1 MQIRESFHCLKLQS
15 SVMFRNIK
23 HFEQRMSDNIA
34 SAHLLRHQQVMMSNQ
49 SWLTLLRQHRSI
61 AVIRSSRQSVARQMA
76 QAVAAGGMRLIEI
89 TWNSELASELIS
101 QLCREL
107 PHCTIGTGTLLNLEQ
122 LQQAIDAGAQFLFT
136 PHVDRALI
144 AAAVEAG
151 VPIIPGALTPT
162 EIVTAWDAGASCV
175 KVFPIEAVGGA
186 NYIKS
191 LQGPLGHIPLI
202 PTGGVTLENAKE
214 FITAGAI
221 ALGLSGDLFPKPLI
235 AAGDWDAMA
244 QRAKTLNEQL
254 ATQ

>member
-1 MQIRESFHCLKLQS
+1 VQIRETFHCLKLQS
-15 SVMFRNIK
+15 SLMFRNIK
-23 HFEQRMSDNIA
+23 PFKQRMSDNIA
-34 SAHLLRHQQVMMSNQ
+34 SAHLPRHQQVMMSNQ

-61 AVIRSSRQSVARQMA
+61 AVIRSSRQSLGRQMA
-76 QAVAAGGMRLIEI
+76 QAVAAGGMPLIEI
-89 TWNSELASELIS
+89 TWNSDLASELIS
-101 QLCREL
+101 QLRVEL
-107 PHCTIGTGTLLNLEQ
+107 PYCTIGTGTLLNLEQ

-136 PHVDRALI
+136 PHVDRTLI

-175 KVFPIEAVGGA
+175 KVFPIEAVGGS

-221 ALGLSGDLFPKPLI
+221 AVGLSGDLFPKPLI
-235 AAGDWDAMA
+235 AAGDWDAIA

>member
-1 MQIRESFHCLKLQS
+1 
-15 SVMFRNIK
+15 
-23 HFEQRMSDNIA
+23 
-34 SAHLLRHQQVMMSNQ
+34 MMSNQ

-61 AVIRSSRQSVARQMA
+61 AVIRASRQSLGRQMA

-89 TWNSELASELIS
+89 TWNSDRASELIS

-122 LQQAIDAGAQFLFT
+122 LQQAIEAGAKFLFT
-136 PHVDRALI
+136 PYVDRTLI

-151 VPIIPGALTPT
+151 VPIVPGALTPT

-175 KVFPIEAVGGA
+175 KVFPIEAVGGS
-186 NYIKS
+186 NYLKS

-221 ALGLSGDLFPKPLI
+221 AVGLSGDLFPKPLI
-235 AAGDWDAMA
+235 AAGDWDAIA
-244 QRAKTLNEQL
+244 QRAKTLRIY
-254 ATQ
+254 ATVTRER